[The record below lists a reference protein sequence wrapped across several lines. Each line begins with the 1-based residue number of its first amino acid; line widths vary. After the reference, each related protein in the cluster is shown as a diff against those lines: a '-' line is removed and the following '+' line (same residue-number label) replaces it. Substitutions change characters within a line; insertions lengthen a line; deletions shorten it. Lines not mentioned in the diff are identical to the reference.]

1 MTRRHFLKQ
10 ISAAVAVTQSHA
22 LFAQGTS
29 PIAADKRTIC
39 AISSMPRNGGIRLL
53 KHMLSL
59 AQKTKPKLLLIP
71 TALGDDR
78 RWVEFW
84 EKQLVPQ
91 LDCEFSALR
100 TFDDSPNMKS
110 HHERIMNA
118 DVIFVTG
125 GNTLNALAVWKAHAI
140 DTSLRQ
146 AWEKGIVLGG
156 ESAGMIS
163 WFEEGWSDSRPEKL
177 SVVNGLGFLP
187 GSACPHYENPQR
199 RASYQAAVAS
209 GAIKGGYGCHGGTA
223 LIYRGMVLDKVVSID
238 AVSSV
243 FRVEKDATGA
253 SEVLVTSTVI

>member
-1 MTRRHFLKQ
+1 MD
-10 ISAAVAVTQSHA
+10 V
-22 LFAQGTS
+22 S
-29 PIAADKRTIC
+29 PRQKR
-39 AISSMPRNGGIRLL
+39 
-53 KHMLSL
+53 
-59 AQKTKPKLLLIP
+59 KPKLLLIP
-71 TALGDDR
+71 TPLGDDR

-84 EKQLVPQ
+84 EKQLAPQ

-100 TFDDSPNMKS
+100 TFDDSPNMKA
-110 HHERIMNA
+110 HQERVMNA

-125 GNTLNALAVWKAHAI
+125 GNTLNALAVWKAQGI

-199 RASYQAAVAS
+199 RESYQAAVAS

-223 LIYRGMVLDKVVSID
+223 LIYRGTALEKVVSID
-238 AVSSV
+238 AASSV
-243 FRVEKDATGA
+243 FRVTKGATA
-253 SEVLVTSTVI
+253 VTESPVDLTVI